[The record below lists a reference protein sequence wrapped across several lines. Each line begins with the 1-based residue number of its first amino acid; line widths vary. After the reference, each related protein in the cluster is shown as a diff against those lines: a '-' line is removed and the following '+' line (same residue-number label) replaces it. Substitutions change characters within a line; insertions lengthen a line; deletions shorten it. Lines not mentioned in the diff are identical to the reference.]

1 MRFNMT
7 FVYRLSNF
15 ESTQAE
21 ADAKADAEA
30 QLGLISLVCAVNV
43 AISTYC
49 SVCVWVCV
57 SVS

>member
-21 ADAKADAEA
+21 ADAET
-30 QLGLISLVCAVNV
+30 QLGLISLVCTVNV
-43 AISTYC
+43 AIFTYFC
-49 SVCVWVCV
+49 VCIC
-57 SVS
+57 

>member
-21 ADAKADAEA
+21 ADAEA
-30 QLGLISLVCAVNV
+30 QLELISLVCAVNV
-43 AISTYC
+43 AISTYL
-49 SVCVWVCV
+49 CV
-57 SVS
+57 SPCVCIC